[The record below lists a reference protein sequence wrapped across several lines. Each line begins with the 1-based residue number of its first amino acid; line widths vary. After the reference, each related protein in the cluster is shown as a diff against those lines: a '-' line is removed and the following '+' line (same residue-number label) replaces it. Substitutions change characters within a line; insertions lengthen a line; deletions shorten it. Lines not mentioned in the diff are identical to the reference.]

1 MSVGEICNRDV
12 VVCGADD
19 TIHEAVKLMRDYH
32 VGNVIVTEERD
43 QGAVPV
49 GILTDRDIVIELFAE
64 EVDSNSVTVADVMSR
79 QLISVRENDD
89 ILATIELMRDKGV
102 RRVPVVNQQG
112 GLEGILAVDDLIE
125 LVAEQLTDLVRL
137 FGRELK
143 HERSFRK

>member
-12 VVCGADD
+12 VICGPEDS
-19 TIHEAVKLMRDYH
+19 IHEAIRLMRDCH
-32 VGNVIVTEERD
+32 VGDVIVTENRE

-49 GILTDRDIVIELFAE
+49 GILTDRDIVIELLAE
-64 EVDSNSVTVADVMSR
+64 EVDPNSVTVADVMSR
-79 QLISVRENDD
+79 ELLAVRENDD
-89 ILATIELMRDKGV
+89 LLATIELMRDKGV

-112 GLEGILAVDDLIE
+112 GLEGVLAVDDLIE